1 MIMIK
6 LYKENKM
13 VFTSRIGFQ
22 FAAVNATQFKTFNC
36 LKNEENTTI
45 FCVASIEETK
55 QAAALAKEAFRTYKN
70 TTSSTRVQFLNA
82 IADELDNKRIELIA
96 VFCKEASLSEER
108 ANVEL
113 DRTIFQLQNYGNQ
126 LVNTDWNRP
135 IISTVA
141 THSTTI
147 STQLEAIGPV
157 VIFGSSN
164 FPFAYS
170 TAGGDT
176 ASALATGCPVI
187 VKAHPM
193 HAETSYLVAECILK
207 VAQEM
212 NLPNGVFSHL
222 LDNGYEVGAELLS
235 NKYIK
240 AVGFTGSI
248 KGGRALMDISAK
260 RNAPIPVF
268 AEMGSVNPVVFFE
281 TATNEKLDY
290 WVEKYATSISTD
302 AGQFCTKPGLLFLP
316 HTPISEQF
324 IARLQAQLAAI
335 APKCHL
341 HPNLFSSFKKQ
352 VEKSFDWIHCEQPFH
367 SQPVLR
373 KVEVAEFLSNENVRQ
388 EFFGPQS
395 IAILYSSVKELE
407 NMLNHLDGQ
416 LTATLIGSQNEF
428 DAHADV
434 IELLK
439 EKAGRIIL
447 NGVPTGVTVCDAMVH
462 GGTYPAASDSRF
474 TAVGTQSI
482 YRFLRPIAVQE
493 NN

>member
-1 MIMIK
+1 
-6 LYKENKM
+6 M

-22 FAAVNATQFKTFNC
+22 SAKVNATQFKTFNC
-36 LKNEENTTI
+36 LKNEENTTV
-45 FCVASIEETK
+45 FCVATIAETK
-55 QAAALAKEAFRTYKN
+55 QAAIIAKEAFRAYKN
-70 TTSSTRVQFLNA
+70 TPSSTRTLFLNS
-82 IADELDNKRIELIA
+82 IADELNNKRTELITA
-96 VFCKEASLSEER
+96 FCKEASLSEER

-126 LVNTDWNRP
+126 LLNTDWNRP
-135 IISTVA
+135 IISTDA
-141 THSTTI
+141 THSSII

-157 VIFGSSN
+157 VVFGSSN

-176 ASALATGCPVI
+176 ASALAAGCPVI

-193 HAETSYLVAECILK
+193 HAETSCLVAACILK

-235 NKYIK
+235 NKDIK

-281 TATNEKLDY
+281 TAVNEKLDF
-290 WVEKYATSISTD
+290 WTEKHAHSIATD

-316 HTPISEQF
+316 NTVVSKQF
-324 IARLQAQLAAI
+324 ISTLQSRLSSI

-352 VEKSFDWIHCEQPFH
+352 VEKSFNWIQCEQPFH

-373 KVEVAEFLSNENVRQ
+373 IVEAAEFLRNENVRE

-395 IAILYSSVKELE
+395 IAVTYSSIKELE
-407 NMLNHLDGQ
+407 NMLTQLGGQ
-416 LTATLIGSQNEF
+416 LTATFIGSQNEF
-428 DAHADV
+428 DTQVDV

-447 NGVPTGVTVCDAMVH
+447 NGVPTGVTICDAMVH

-474 TAVGTQSI
+474 TAVGTQNI
-482 YRFLRPIAVQE
+482 YRFLRPIAVQK